1 MAQAS
6 GLRVTDL
13 SVQIGGLKAVSH
25 VNLRLD
31 PGELVGLIGPNGAGK
46 TTVFNALTGFC
57 QPTGGHIFFN
67 DQELTHKPP
76 HVVAK
81 HHLARTFQNIRLF
94 RDLTVLDNL
103 KIAYHKN
110 FKYCICSGIFRTP
123 AYRRQEEMVR
133 KVSLEILALVGLADR
148 ADDKAS
154 NLSYGEQRKLEIAR
168 ALVMEPKLLLLDE
181 PAAGMNPAETAE
193 LVELIYKIK
202 NDFDLSVFL
211 IEHDM
216 HLVMNVCE
224 RLYVLDYGVLIGE
237 GSVQD
242 VRNNRKVIEAYLGED
257 GAWQS

>member
-1 MAQAS
+1 M
-6 GLRVTDL
+6 
-13 SVQIGGLKAVSH
+13 
-25 VNLRLD
+25 
-31 PGELVGLIGPNGAGK
+31 
-46 TTVFNALTGFC
+46 
-57 QPTGGHIFFN
+57 
-67 DQELTHKPP
+67 
-76 HVVAK
+76 
-81 HHLARTFQNIRLF
+81 
-94 RDLTVLDNL
+94 
-103 KIAYHKN
+103 
-110 FKYCICSGIFRTP
+110 
-123 AYRRQEEMVR
+123 R

-224 RLYVLDYGVLIGE
+224 RLYVLDYGVLMRRIGSGRTE
-237 GSVQD
+237 QPKSD
-242 VRNNRKVIEAYLGED
+242 
-257 GAWQS
+257 